1 MCNYHLNGGRKT
13 GEWKEKKAF
22 SYSQPDTGI
31 SGNDHL
37 IYSQV
42 NKAIVILPL
51 TRSLLTVALFHQ
63 KETQVNKSFSLII
76 SHNLLIR
83 LSYA

>member
-13 GEWKEKKAF
+13 GKWKEKKVF
-22 SYSQPDTGI
+22 SYSQPDAAI

-51 TRSLLTVALFHQ
+51 TLSLLTVALLHQ
-63 KETQVNKSFSLII
+63 KETQVKSFSLTI
-76 SHNLLIR
+76 SHNLVIR
-83 LSYA
+83 LWYA